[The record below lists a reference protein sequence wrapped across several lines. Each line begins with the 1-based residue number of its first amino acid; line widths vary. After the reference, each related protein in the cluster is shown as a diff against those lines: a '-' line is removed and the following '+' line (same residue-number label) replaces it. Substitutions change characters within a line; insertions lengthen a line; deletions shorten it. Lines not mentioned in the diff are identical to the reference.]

1 MMNQPDA
8 SPDIPRYQIAY
19 AGKGM
24 GQTYRMRRLAEA
36 FPDRVRILTP
46 EDAGKP
52 IRGSSA
58 QMIGDFHELSQ
69 MMSRMFGTGRFY
81 E

>member
-1 MMNQPDA
+1 MTDMTDKPDA
-8 SPDIPRYQIAY
+8 PPDIPRYQIAY

-36 FPDRVRILTP
+36 FPDRVRLLTP
-46 EDAGKP
+46 EDAGK
-52 IRGSSA
+52 RLAGSTA
-58 QMIGDFHELSQ
+58 VMLDEFY
-69 MMSRMFGTGRFY
+69 MWSRMFSGRFH